1 MKAVILAGGSG
12 TRLWPLSR
20 KHYPKQFLKIGGEV
34 SLLQATAR
42 RLLKAVAPG
51 DLVFMTNEAYEFHV
65 RDDIVE
71 DLGDEAARH
80 IVLEPCSRNTAPA
93 LALAAAYCIDEL
105 GCGPDEVLF
114 ISPSDH
120 VIRPDDEFVAY
131 VNRAVDA
138 AAAGH
143 IVTFGIQPLGP
154 ETGYGYIKAGEEA
167 GGGVLAVDGFKE
179 KPDRSTA
186 YEYLS
191 QGGYYWN
198 SGMFAF
204 QAGVF
209 MEELERH
216 APGIHAIASLG
227 YARAVEE
234 FESMPDISVDF
245 AVMEQSDR
253 VVTMPMD
260 IYWNDVGSWD
270 SFFEVM
276 ERDDHGNLR
285 IGDVLC
291 LETRDTLVMSDKRLI
306 ATVGLR
312 DLLVVETADAIL
324 IARRGDAQEVKNIV
338 QELKKEGRSE
348 AESHLTAYRPWGRY
362 TTFEKGPRYRMKHVF
377 IYPGAG
383 LTRQLH
389 HHRSEH
395 WVVVSGT
402 ARILRDGEEV
412 FVHENESCFIPK
424 STPHLL
430 ENPGRVPLEMIEVSI
445 GDYLAEDDIVVV
457 DEDHSP

>member
-20 KHYPKQFLKIGGEV
+20 KNYPKQFLKIGGED

-42 RLLKAVAPG
+42 RLLKAVPPG
-51 DLVFMTNEAYEFHV
+51 DLVFMTNRDYEFHV
-65 RDDIVE
+65 RDDIGEVF
-71 DLGDEAARH
+71 GDDAARH
-80 IVLEPCSRNTAPA
+80 VVLEPCSRNTAPA
-93 LALAAAYCIDEL
+93 LALAAAYCLDEME
-105 GCGPDEVLF
+105 CSPDEVLF

-120 VIRPDDEFVAY
+120 VIRPDDEFVTY
-131 VNRAVDA
+131 VRRAAEA

-154 ETGYGYIKAGEEA
+154 ETGYGYIKTGAGA
-167 GGGVLAVDGFKE
+167 GNGVLKVEGFKE
-179 KPDRSTA
+179 KPDRATA
-186 YEYLS
+186 YEYL
-191 QGGYYWN
+191 GTGDYLWN

-209 MEELERH
+209 MEELARH
-216 APGIHAIASLG
+216 APEIHAIASRG
-227 YARAVEE
+227 YREAVAS

-245 AVMEQSDR
+245 AVMENSER
-253 VVTMPMD
+253 VVTLPME

-270 SFFEVM
+270 SFFDVM
-276 ERDDHGNLR
+276 ERDEHGNLPV
-285 IGDVLC
+285 GDVLC

-312 DLLVVETADAIL
+312 DLLVVETDDAIL
-324 IARRGDAQEVKNIV
+324 IARRGDAQEVKNV
-338 QELKKEGRSE
+338 VAELKKRGRNE

-362 TTFEKGPRYRMKHVF
+362 TTLEKGPRYRMKRVHVN
-377 IYPGAG
+377 PGAG

-402 ARILRDGEEV
+402 ARILRDGEEI

-457 DEDHSP
+457 DGEET